1 MSVAAP
7 EPKENMGA
15 AAPRIDGRLKV
26 TGRAAYPADI
36 QTDNPA
42 YAFLVTST
50 IAKGRIRSLDVDQ
63 AKAVPG
69 VLDILTHRNFP
80 PVKNL
85 PLRQVAS
92 TVRPLASPEIRHD
105 GQIIAVVI
113 AETFEVAREAAYK
126 VKATYDEDEPAA
138 GFDSPGA
145 ETQSAAEAE
154 DDESVDLKAG
164 DVEKALAGAA
174 VTIDARYET
183 PTQHHN
189 PIELF
194 STTCVWQGDHLTVYE
209 PSQFV
214 YGVKHG
220 IAKQLDLD
228 PKKVR
233 VVSRYIGGAFGSK
246 GSFTQRTALIAI
258 AAKRLGRP
266 VKLVATRDQG
276 FTIGTYRA
284 ETRHHIRLGARQ
296 DGKLVA
302 FTHEGWELT
311 SRPDTYYVGGTDST
325 ARLYAYGAV
334 QTKLNVVRA
343 DRNTPGWMRSPAEF
357 PYVYALECAMDEL
370 AVALGMDP
378 VEVRR
383 INDTM
388 TDPVSGKSYSSRA
401 LMRCY
406 DEAARAFGW
415 DRRKPEPRAMR
426 DDDWLVGWGCA
437 TAAYPTHMS
446 PATVRI
452 VLAAEGRARVE
463 IAAHDLGT
471 GTYTIVAQQ
480 AAERLGLDLAAV
492 TVLLGDTDLPPGP
505 NAGGS
510 NTTASVCS
518 VVIKACDAIRAK
530 LFRAAAGINRGPL
543 AGQPAAQL
551 DLKDGRI
558 VGPDSAAETLERAF
572 GQLGTGAIE
581 EYAEW
586 APPATGAEGIKALY
600 EGTTKYSGG
609 TEGDRLLYAFG
620 AEFVEVRVHARTG
633 EIRVPRMVGAFAGG
647 RVMNPRTARSQLMG
661 GMIWGLSSA
670 LHEATEIDARAARY
684 VNDNIAE
691 YLIPVNAD
699 IGAVEI
705 ILVPETD
712 SEVNPAGA
720 KGLGELG
727 NVGTAAAIANAV
739 YHATGKRIR
748 KLPIRIEDVL
758 AC

>member
-7 EPKENMGA
+7 EPRENMGA

-26 TGRAAYPADI
+26 TGQARYPADVKI
-36 QTDNPA
+36 DNPA

-50 IAKGRIRSLDVDQ
+50 IGKGRIRALEVDR

-69 VLDILTHRNFP
+69 VIDILSHENFD
-80 PVKNL
+80 PVEDL
-85 PLRQVAS
+85 PFRQVGS
-92 TVRPLASPEIRHD
+92 TIRPLASPDIRHD
-105 GQIIAVVI
+105 GQIIAVVL
-113 AETFEVAREAAYK
+113 AESFEAAREAAYQI
-126 VKATYDEDEPAA
+126 KATYDEDEPAA
-138 GFDSPGA
+138 GFDSPGV
-145 ETQSAAEAE
+145 EIQSAAEAE
-154 DDESVDLKAG
+154 DDESVDLKTG
-164 DVEKALAGAA
+164 DVDKALAMAA

-194 STTCVWQGDHLTVYE
+194 STTCVWQGDRLTVHE

-220 IAKQLDLD
+220 IAKQLKMD
-228 PKKVR
+228 PDKVR
-233 VVSRYIGGAFGSK
+233 VVSHYVGGAFGSK
-246 GSFTQRTALIAI
+246 GSFTQRTALIAV
-258 AAKRLGRP
+258 AARRLGRP

-276 FTIGTYRA
+276 FTIATYRA
-284 ETRHHIRLGARQ
+284 ETRHHIRLGARS

-302 FTHEGWELT
+302 YTHEGWEVT
-311 SRPDTYYVGGTDST
+311 SRPDTYYVGGNDST

-334 QTKLNVVRA
+334 RTKLNVVRA

-357 PYVYALECAMDEL
+357 PYVYALECAMDEM

-378 VEVRR
+378 IEFRR
-383 INDTM
+383 VNDTM
-388 TDPVSGKSYSSRA
+388 IDSVSGKSYSSRS

-406 DEAARAFGW
+406 DEASLTFGW
-415 DRRKPEPRAMR
+415 AKRRREPGAMR
-426 DDDWLVGWGCA
+426 DGDWLVGWGCA
-437 TAAYPTHMS
+437 SAAYPTHIS
-446 PATVRI
+446 PSTVRI
-452 VLAAEGRARVE
+452 HLSAEGKARVE
-463 IAAHDLGT
+463 VAAHDLGT
-471 GTYTIVAQQ
+471 GTYTVVAQQ
-480 AAERLGLDLAAV
+480 AAERLGLDLSAV

-518 VVIKACDAIRAK
+518 VVIKACEAIRAK
-530 LFRAAAGINRGPL
+530 LFRAAAGINRSPL
-543 AGQPAAQL
+543 AGQPASQF

-558 VGPDSAAETLERAF
+558 IGADGMAETLERAF
-572 GQLGTGAIE
+572 GQLGTATIE

-586 APPATGAEGIKALY
+586 APPSAGAEGIKALY

-609 TEGDRLLYAFG
+609 TEGDKLMYAFG

-670 LHEATEIDARAARY
+670 LHEATEIDRRAARY

-691 YLIPVNAD
+691 YMIPVNAD
-699 IGAVEI
+699 IAAVEV
-705 ILVPETD
+705 ILVPEID
-712 SEVNPAGA
+712 REINPAGA

-739 YHATGKRIR
+739 YHATGKRVR
-748 KLPIRIEDVL
+748 KLPIRIEDIL
-758 AC
+758 